1 MKRRVVSKVISLLLV
16 VVMVFG
22 LAITVTASDGDMY
35 AATQGVTDEE
45 KNITRELINYVAI
58 TSSMQQLNDTQQVV
72 VGIGDGYKNLKS
84 GVLTYKNNSTNE
96 LYQIGCRDKIDDAL
110 YFAVDYKG
118 KSEGIYQLV
127 GLEYVID
134 GRKASVS
141 LRDAGLDASWGV
153 GVDYTAS
160 PDEVIPVD
168 NENEKA
174 IDEVA
179 DVTFE
184 VTTDEGKTATASS
197 IAKALDEASDDLSI
211 ESNGVVKTQSAFESA
226 KEDVKVVSDTGLTK
240 ANNAVKNTCAGN
252 VVIVLDPGHGGN
264 ESGAC
269 YGSLKEKDV
278 NLRVATYCKSALEQ
292 YGGVSVYMTRYD
304 DRDVGLAERTDIA
317 RNYGAN
323 AFVSIHMNSG
333 GASGVEVWYPNG
345 NYRPDIS
352 NVGYGL
358 SGKILDN
365 IASLGLFNRGL
376 KIRNSETGATYPD
389 GSVMDYY
396 SVIHNSKT
404 RGFPGIIVEHAFMDG
419 DYNRLCDDNFLR
431 QLGQADANGI
441 AQYYGLGP
449 VEDLSQYIGAFD
461 VNFYRFFNQDL
472 WSFNDQQCFNH
483 WINYGVWEGRQSSP
497 VFKMTDYTE
506 ANHDLAAAYGFDWRA
521 YARHFNQY
529 GMQEGRKSLKSFSVK
544 SYKNRYRDLR
554 NAYGS
559 DLRSY
564 YLHYVTNGFSE
575 GRETIGYDNT
585 LVGGGVNSVW
595 IFNFA
600 DAYDYDYYT
609 SHNPDLVSVFGC
621 DDTAILNH
629 FINYGI
635 REGRQAKADFSV
647 VGYKNRNLDL
657 RRAYGNDL
665 FSYVAHYISYGKK
678 EGRDGSYTDRVTD
691 GEHYFFG
698 ADFSPVY
705 DFNYYQEC
713 NPDVRAAFGNDDV
726 ATFIHFLTCGMKEG
740 RRASANFN
748 LEVYANKNP
757 DLFAAYFFNLTE
769 YYLHYIKYG
778 RAEGRIAS

>member
-1 MKRRVVSKVISLLLV
+1 MRKQVVSKAISLLLV
-16 VVMVFG
+16 VVMLFG
-22 LAITVTASDGDMY
+22 LALTATASNSDMSVEK
-35 AATQGVTDEE
+35 QGVVSDKNEE
-45 KNITRELINYVAI
+45 MLINYIAI
-58 TSSMQQLNDTQQVV
+58 SSPKQQLSDNQQVI
-72 VGIGDGYKNLKS
+72 VGIGNGYKNLKS
-84 GVLTYKNNSTNE
+84 GILTYKNTSTND
-96 LYQIGCRDKIDDAL
+96 LYQTESCDRIDDAL
-110 YFAVDYKG
+110 RFAVDYEG
-118 KSEGIYQLV
+118 KSEGVYRLV
-127 GLEYVID
+127 GLEYTIGVE
-134 GRKASVS
+134 KMSVS
-141 LRDAGLDASWGV
+141 LQEVGLDASWGV
-153 GVDYTAS
+153 GVEYNAD

-168 NENEKA
+168 TEEGKA
-174 IDEVA
+174 LDEVA

-184 VTTDEGKTATASS
+184 VTTDEGKSATAST
-197 IAKALDEASDDLSI
+197 ITKALEEASEDLSV
-211 ESNGVVKTQSAFESA
+211 ESNGVVNTKSSLEVA
-226 KEDVKVVSDTGLTK
+226 KEDAKVVSDTGLTTS
-240 ANNAVKNTCAGN
+240 NNIVKNTGAGN
-252 VVIVLDPGHGGN
+252 VVVVLDPGHGGL
-264 ESGAC
+264 ESGAI
-269 YGSLKEKDV
+269 YGGLVEKDV
-278 NLRVATYCKSALEQ
+278 NLKVATYCKSALEQ
-292 YGGVSVYMTRYD
+292 YGGVTVYMTRYD

-358 SGKILDN
+358 SEKILNN
-365 IASLGLFNRGL
+365 IVALGLNNRKL
-376 KIRNSETGATYPD
+376 KIRNSESGATYPD
-389 GSVMDYY
+389 GSIMDYY

-449 VEDLSQYIGAFD
+449 AEDLSQYAGAFD

-483 WINYGVWEGRQSSP
+483 WINYGVWEGRQGSP
-497 VFKMTDYTE
+497 VFKMSDYM
-506 ANHDLAAAYGFDWRA
+506 NNNSDLVNAFGWDFRA
-521 YARHFNQY
+521 YARHFNQC
-529 GMQEGRKSLKSFSVK
+529 GMKEGRKSIDSFSVR

-554 NAYGS
+554 NAFGS

-564 YLHYVTNGFSE
+564 YLHYVTNGFYE
-575 GRETIGYDNT
+575 RRETIGYDNK

-609 SHNPDLVSVFGC
+609 SHNPDLVSAFGC

-647 VGYKNRNLDL
+647 VGYKNRYLDL

-665 FSYVAHYISYGKK
+665 FSYMLHYISYGKK

-691 GEHYFFG
+691 GEHFFFG

-757 DLFAAYFFNLTE
+757 DLVAAYFFNLTE